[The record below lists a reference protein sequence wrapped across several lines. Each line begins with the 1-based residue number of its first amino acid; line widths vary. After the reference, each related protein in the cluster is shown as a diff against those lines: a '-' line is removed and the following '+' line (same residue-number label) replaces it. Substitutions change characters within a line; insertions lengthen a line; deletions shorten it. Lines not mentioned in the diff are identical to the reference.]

1 MSLDPSTLD
10 SYREFMGE
18 DAQAFI
24 AEIIATFIEGAPTL
38 LSNAEQAME
47 TGDQETFV
55 RAVHSLKSN
64 SATMGATLLAS
75 LAAEMEREGK
85 TDNWKGLSGKLAEA
99 KQELARV
106 IEMLASGQ
114 K

>member
-1 MSLDPSTLD
+1 MSLDPSALD

-24 AEIIATFIEGAPTL
+24 AEITATFIESAPTL
-38 LSNAEQAME
+38 IFNAEQAMGA
-47 TGDQETFV
+47 GDQETFV
-55 RAVHSLKSN
+55 RAMHSLKSN
-64 SATMGATLLAS
+64 SATMGAALLAS

-85 TDNWKGLSGKLAEA
+85 TDHWNSLGGKLAEA

-106 IEMLASGQ
+106 IELLAAGQ
-114 K
+114 E

>member
-1 MSLDPSTLD
+1 MSLDPSALN

-24 AEIIATFIEGAPTL
+24 AEIIASFIENAPTL
-38 LSNAEQAME
+38 LASAEQAMGS
-47 TGDQETFV
+47 GDQETFV
-55 RAVHSLKSN
+55 RAAHTLKSN
-64 SATMGATLLAS
+64 SATLGATLLAS

-85 TDNWKGLSGKLAEA
+85 AGNMINMGDKLAQA
-99 KQELARV
+99 KEELARV
-106 IEMLASGQ
+106 IEMLAAGQ

>member
-1 MSLDPSTLD
+1 MSLDPSALD

-24 AEIIATFIEGAPTL
+24 AEIIQSFLEAGPRL
-38 LSNAEQAME
+38 LQTAEQMLQS
-47 TGDQETFV
+47 GDQEAFV
-55 RAVHSLKSN
+55 RAVHTLKSN
-64 SATMGATLLAS
+64 SATVGATLLAS

-85 TDNWKGLSGKLAEA
+85 TDHWHSLGGKLAEA

-106 IEMLASGQ
+106 IELLAAGQ
-114 K
+114 E